1 MKESTEKNLKDAFA
15 GESQA
20 HLKYAVFADLA
31 EREGLAN
38 VARLFRAASYS
49 EQAHASNHLR
59 ALGGVGKTADNLA
72 VALGG
77 ETFEITTMYPD
88 YMRVAES
95 EEEKRALR
103 SMNDALEA
111 EKVHAKLYAAARD
124 AVAAGHDATLPKL
137 WVCSVCGFTMEEDAP
152 ERCPICGAVHSK
164 FREF

>member
-1 MKESTEKNLKDAFA
+1 MKETTEKNLKDAFA

-49 EQAHASNHLR
+49 EQAHATNHLR
-59 ALGGVGKTADNLA
+59 ALGGAGKTLANLDG
-72 VALGG
+72 ALGG

-88 YMRVAES
+88 YMKVAEA

-111 EKVHAKLYAAARD
+111 EKVHARLYTAARD
-124 AVAAGHDATLPKL
+124 AVAAGKDTTLPKL
-137 WVCSVCGFTMEEDAP
+137 WVCSVCGFTMEGDAP
-152 ERCPICGAVHSK
+152 ERCPICGAVHAK
-164 FREF
+164 FHEF